1 MGNCAIL
8 SNIRQ
13 WNFPRLR
20 VFQMACS
27 KEWSHW
33 DLRDL
38 NLNCRWISSFI
49 KCFVKAWDG
58 TCPSKRL
65 WICSDSKTDL
75 NLGSTNQTNQT
86 TSKNYY
92 ILTPACADDPVWA
105 YFSTGWHNYQLDW
118 VFSVRCKLWNIDWFT
133 IQAANF
139 QLRDLHVQQ
148 LDARWPTRKLLQNKS
163 TSHTSWFY
171 KFFTS

>member
-1 MGNCAIL
+1 MPHSPHPSPNQAADHSRRPGLIPIPSTRCHGIDAVAVVNLIVSMIGNCTIWA
-8 SNIRQ
+8 NIRQ

-27 KEWSHW
+27 KEWSHR
-33 DLRDL
+33 DLRHL

-65 WICSDSKTDL
+65 WICLDSKTDL

-92 ILTPACADDPVWA
+92 ILTPACADDPVWWA
-105 YFSTGWHNYQLDW
+105 YFSTGWHN
-118 VFSVRCKLWNIDWFT
+118 
-133 IQAANF
+133 
-139 QLRDLHVQQ
+139 H
-148 LDARWPTRKLLQNKS
+148 
-163 TSHTSWFY
+163 
-171 KFFTS
+171 